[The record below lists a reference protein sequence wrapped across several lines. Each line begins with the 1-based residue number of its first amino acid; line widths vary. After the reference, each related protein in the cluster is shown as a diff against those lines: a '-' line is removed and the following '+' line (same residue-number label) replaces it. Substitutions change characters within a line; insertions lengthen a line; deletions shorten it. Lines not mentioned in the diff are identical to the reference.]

1 MNAHVLLATLV
12 AWTTS
17 SARAEEAAPLPS
29 PLRLEQAVQLA
40 REHRAEIA
48 AARARARASA
58 QRPAIVSALD
68 DPEVSPSVDHLP
80 FMLNGADV
88 SLGFE
93 QRFPLSG
100 IRGDRRRAAEADAQ
114 RVRAEADKV
123 QIDVEL
129 NATSAFLMLQ
139 ERREMAR
146 VLEEQRALAEQ
157 MTRAATAR
165 YAAGTGPQADALRA
179 QIEAARLDGQ
189 RRSIVA
195 EVRAAEVMLN
205 VGLGRPAGAPVPP
218 LEAPAQTEAPPA
230 PEEVR
235 AAAFDGR
242 PELRAGAAEIDRAQ
256 AEVAAMQS
264 MYAPMAMVRTGP
276 AYTMTDGPGWMVMV
290 GVSIPLWRDKLGAG
304 VAEAQAMA
312 EMARSDLTA
321 MRRMVEGEALSAREQ
336 VAASRERYLS
346 LRDEV
351 IPRAK
356 QAIDPSLAGYASGQ
370 LPLVSVIE
378 AAQVLWMAQM
388 ELIGAQLELGMA
400 WARLGRATGPKG
412 VAR

>member
-1 MNAHVLLATLV
+1 MLLAAVT
-12 AWTTS
+12 AWMP
-17 SARAEEAAPLPS
+17 SAASAEGAAPLPS

-40 REHRAEIA
+40 REQRAEIA

-80 FMLNGADV
+80 FMLNGADA
-88 SLGFE
+88 SLSFE

-100 IRGDRRRAAEADAQ
+100 IRGDRRRAAEADA
-114 RVRAEADKV
+114 RRTTAEADKV
-123 QIDVEL
+123 QLDVEL
-129 NATSAFLMLQ
+129 DATSAFLMLQ

-189 RRSIVA
+189 RRAAAA
-195 EVRAAEVMLN
+195 EIRAAEAMLN
-205 VGLGRPAGAPVPP
+205 ASLGRPAGAPVPP
-218 LEAPAQTEAPPA
+218 LEAPAQAAAPPE
-230 PEEVR
+230 PEQVL
-235 AAAFDGR
+235 AAALDAR
-242 PELRAGAAEIDRAQ
+242 PELRAGTAEIDRAQ

-276 AYTMTDGPGWMVMV
+276 SYTMTDGPGWMVMV
-290 GVSIPLWRDKLGAG
+290 GVSVPLWRDKLRSG
-304 VAEAQAMA
+304 VAEAEAMA
-312 EMARSDLTA
+312 EMARSDLAA
-321 MRRMVEGEALSAREQ
+321 MKRMVEGEAVSAREQ

-351 IPRAK
+351 VPRA
-356 QAIDPSLAGYASGQ
+356 QQVIDPSLAGYASGQ

-378 AAQVLWMAQM
+378 AAQALWMAQM
-388 ELIGAQLELGMA
+388 ELISAQFELGMA
-400 WARLGRATGPKG
+400 RARLDRAMGPKG
-412 VAR
+412 APR